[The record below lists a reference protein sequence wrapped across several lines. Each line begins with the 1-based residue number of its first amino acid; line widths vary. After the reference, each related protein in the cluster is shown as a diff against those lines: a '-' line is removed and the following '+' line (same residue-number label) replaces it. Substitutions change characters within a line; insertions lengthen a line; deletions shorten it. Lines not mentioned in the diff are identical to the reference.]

1 MLDRTATAL
10 IKPLVIRLARWLQ
23 RAGISANQLTFSGF
37 LIGFFAAVLIANSAY
52 LAGAT
57 ALFTSRICD
66 ALDGA
71 VARLTQA
78 TDRGGFLDITLD
90 FLFYASIPLA
100 FAINDPA
107 RNALPAAVLLAA
119 FVGTSSSFLAFAVIA
134 AKRQLVSLDY
144 PDKSFFFLGGLTEAT
159 ETLLCFAAMCWWPAL
174 FPVLAYGFAA
184 LCALTIVARLVWG
197 WRAFS

>member
-1 MLDRTATAL
+1 MLDRPATSL
-10 IKPLVIRLARWLQ
+10 IKPLVIRLAGLLQ
-23 RAGISANQLTFSGF
+23 RAGVSANQLTFSGF
-37 LIGFFAAVLIANSAY
+37 LIGLFAAVLIANSYY
-52 LAGAT
+52 LTGVL
-57 ALFTSRICD
+57 ALLTSRMCD

-71 VARLTQA
+71 VARLTHA

-159 ETLLCFAAMCWWPAL
+159 ETLLCFAAMCWWPAH

-184 LCALTIVARLVWG
+184 LCALTIVTRLVWG

>member
-1 MLDRTATAL
+1 MLDRTATAF

-23 RAGISANQLTFSGF
+23 RAGINANQLTLSGF
-37 LIGFFAAVLIANSAY
+37 LIGLSAAFLIANGYY
-52 LAGAT
+52 LTG
-57 ALFTSRICD
+57 LFAVLTSRLCD

-71 VARLTQA
+71 VARLTHA
-78 TDRGGFLDITLD
+78 TDQGGFLDITLD

-100 FAINDPA
+100 FALNDPA
-107 RNALPAAVLLAA
+107 RNALPAAVLLAT

-159 ETLLCFAAMCWWPAL
+159 ETLLCFAAMCWWPAQ
-174 FPVLAYGFAA
+174 FPLLAYGFAA
-184 LCALTIVARLVWG
+184 LCALTIVTRLVWG